1 LTRSRKTKM
10 GIHPLKPRPAEMSSR
25 LTSVPRDPIQ
35 SEPPSQ
41 TQAERMTPQAWQN
54 LILSQLHAQI
64 ATASPRE
71 IKAWLELMVRGRKL
85 YAAPKP
91 DPKIA
96 SAQREAARAAVI
108 AKIEQMLD
116 EMDDPNWVAPVID

>member
-1 LTRSRKTKM
+1 
-10 GIHPLKPRPAEMSSR
+10 
-25 LTSVPRDPIQ
+25 
-35 SEPPSQ
+35 
-41 TQAERMTPQAWQN
+41 MTPQAWQT
-54 LILSQLHAQI
+54 LILTQLNANI

-85 YAAPKP
+85 YAAPKQ

-96 SAQREAARAAVI
+96 YAQREAARAAVI

-116 EMDDPNWVAPVID
+116 AMDDPNWVTPVID